1 MTMSTEVGRLS
12 YCALRLRGRLVRRG
26 CMFPPEPT
34 TSQGTIPPMELML
47 TPLRARV
54 TIDTASLGRSGTAA
68 VSAGVYAFAR

>member
-1 MTMSTEVGRLS
+1 
-12 YCALRLRGRLVRRG
+12 
-26 CMFPPEPT
+26 MFPPEPT